1 MSSSP
6 DPQDSDAIEDE
17 VISTD
22 GTVIAQAF
30 RWSLLGLVLLGAVVF
45 VVATLLSDEEGEVE
59 EIIDRDPIVGP
70 GRLVTVAEQQ
80 PPLPFVD
87 ITEEIGVSF
96 VHDSGATGEKLLPET
111 MVGGVAWFDMDDDQ
125 DPDLLLTGGRSWPWD
140 NSNREVRSLG
150 LYRNDA
156 GQFVDVTSGSG
167 FPQDAYV
174 MGPAIGDVDGD
185 GDLDVFLSC
194 LGQDRLLFNEG
205 GTFSEVPNAGGA
217 AGPEEAWSSSSG
229 FFDYDRDGDLDLFV
243 CRYVQWSRTIDME
256 LAFTLN
262 GTDRAY
268 GPPTNYQ
275 GAHCRLFENDGSGA
289 FRDVSAER
297 GIEVVNP
304 ATGLPLGKALALTIC
319 DFDRDGWLDVMV
331 ANDTVQNFMFH
342 NQEGAFVEIGASS
355 GVAFDRLGAS
365 TGAMGIDVSEPRG
378 DARLAIAVANFA
390 NEASSLYAAEDPDH
404 PLRFTDMSGAEG
416 LGTPSRQRLSF
427 GLCFFDVDM
436 DGREDL
442 LQINGHLE
450 EEIAE
455 VQASQSYRQPAQ
467 LFWNCGH
474 DAKRCLALAP
484 NESVGDL
491 ANPLVGRGAGFADFD
506 GDGDLDLAVAQ
517 AGAPAVM
524 YRNDFPSAASL
535 RVLPK
540 VGDQPG
546 MAIGAEVTLTVDGLT
561 RRSRISPTRSY
572 LTQVPAEAW
581 FGLGRASASGTGTVS
596 WIGGKTT
603 SFTFDGAGTV
613 VVRPE

>member
-1 MSSSP
+1 MSSTP
-6 DPQDSDAIEDE
+6 DPKEHDAIEDE

-22 GTVIAQAF
+22 GTVISQAF
-30 RWSLLGLVLLGAVVF
+30 RWSLLGLVVLGGVVF
-45 VVATLLSDEEGEVE
+45 GVATLLSDQDGEVE
-59 EIIDRDPIVGP
+59 EIIERDPIVGP
-70 GRLVTVAEQQ
+70 GRLVTVAEEQ

-87 ITEEIGVSF
+87 ITDAIGVSF

-111 MVGGVAWFDMDDDQ
+111 MVGGVAWFDMDGDQ
-125 DPDLLLTGGRSWPWD
+125 DPDLLLTGGRAWPWD
-140 NSNREVRSLG
+140 NADREVRSLG

-156 GQFVDVTSGSG
+156 GQFVDVTAGSG

-194 LGQDRLLFNEG
+194 LGKDRLLLNEG
-205 GTFSEVPNAGGA
+205 GRFSEVPNAGGA
-217 AGPEEAWSSSSG
+217 AGSDEAWSSSSG

-243 CRYVQWSRTIDME
+243 CRYVQWSRTIDLE

-275 GAHCRLFENDGSGA
+275 GAHCRLFENDGNAA

-304 ATGLPLGKALALTIC
+304 ATDLPLGKALALTIC

-355 GVAFDRLGAS
+355 GVAFDRLGAA
-365 TGAMGIDVSEPRG
+365 TGAMGIDVAEPRG

-474 DAKRCLALAP
+474 DAKRCLALVP
-484 NESVGDL
+484 DDSVGDL

-517 AGAPAVM
+517 AGAHAVI

-535 RVLPK
+535 RVLPD

-546 MAIGAEVTLTVDGLT
+546 MAIGAEITLTVDGLT
-561 RRSRISPTRSY
+561 RRRRITPTRSY

-581 FGLGRASASGTGTVS
+581 FGLGNASASGTGTVS

-603 SFTFDGAGTV
+603 SFTFEGAGTV
-613 VVRPE
+613 IVRPE